1 MYKTIFIII
10 YGRVLRVSEAVA
22 LKIEDIDSRK
32 MRIFVRAGKD
42 RDTVLSKQFRNI
54 KKILP
59 NVHYQKIDKDISNI
73 ILNTSNQKLKKKLV
87 NVQQI

>member
-42 RDTVLSKQFRNI
+42 RDTVLSKQ
-54 KKILP
+54 
-59 NVHYQKIDKDISNI
+59 V
-73 ILNTSNQKLKKKLV
+73 
-87 NVQQI
+87 